1 MKYTTIVAA
10 AVPALFLLGCT
21 DTKTAPTA
29 TTTTTTTGQPPVF
42 NFTYGAN

>member
-1 MKYTTIVAA
+1 MRHTIVVAA
-10 AVPALFLLGCT
+10 ALPALFLIGCT

-29 TTTTTTTGQPPVF
+29 TTTTTGQPPVF